1 MSHLDSVI
9 KKLGFKSE
17 QEIIAFKELLKL
29 TGLNIIEEDQ
39 KSFEAA
45 LTHLVG
51 LTQGTEDKPAWL
63 RPKGKERSAQKD
75 TSEMEKNRSK
85 YIELFHQLGLFK
97 EKGLC
102 KDEGKGEGNVVL
114 LFGAK
119 QACVEGRL
127 NYLQSLV
134 KKGLNISKL
143 VLLGGQRK
151 LGEDENIHI
160 QPTGEKAQ
168 TELEMMEALVYALV
182 KNKQL
187 DESIK
192 IVPINALM
200 EGDKKIPNT
209 ADTIKQWLEIDKELH
224 PELHHNILG
233 VSNEPHVS
241 YQGAILKAVLD
252 NNGLLGSS
260 TVETVGGAMSKNE
273 KIVTVLDALARFIYS
288 SKDQL
293 EKLFAS
299 EQEQEQEQEQAS
311 HRIEGKILST

>member
-51 LTQGTEDKPAWL
+51 LTQGTKDKPAWL
-63 RPKGKERSAQKD
+63 RPKGEERSAQKD

-85 YIELFHQLGLFK
+85 YIELFDQLGLFK

-102 KDEGKGEGNVVL
+102 KDEGKGNVVL

-127 NYLQSLV
+127 NFLQSLV

-160 QPTGEKAQ
+160 QTTGEKAQ

-200 EGDKKIPNT
+200 KEYKKIPNT

-224 PELHHNILG
+224 HNIKELHHNILG

-293 EKLFAS
+293 EKLVAS
-299 EQEQEQEQEQAS
+299 QQEKAS
-311 HRIEGKILST
+311 HEIPEKNLSI